1 MWGNDVN
8 GDCCTAEEAFAKAC
22 NTPEI
27 FVPDEEV
34 IAWATRHGVLNGAT
48 GIDVLDWMQ
57 TDGFQMNAST
67 YDDGPSTSVD
77 WTNPTVLQSAISQG
91 PVKTIISADQV
102 ENAYQLHQASG
113 WIGTGFTQDENYD
126 HCVSLCGYGQL
137 GWLLG
142 ELGTEIPNNLDPQSP
157 FYAMFHR
164 RHRFAIPRG
173 DLRGGVDPQS
183 DDGSLWDSWSNW
195 SNFVMSLR

>member
-157 FYAMFHR
+157 FYAMFTWNSIG
-164 RHRFAIPRG
+164 AI
-173 DLRGGVDPQS
+173 DLQS
-183 DDGSLWDSWSNW
+183 LVAICGEAWIRNPTTVASGTVGQTGRTL
-195 SNFVMSLR
+195 